1 VALGRAVYVDHK
13 PGYRTDPI
21 IAIPG
26 GEAGHV
32 LRLIRPHVESC
43 AWGKKSSVKLS
54 LLDAASSSIGYWVG
68 NGGPIYQIT
77 FAGEYNES
85 SELLAV
91 RQASEIT
98 IFRPMYHRQPI
109 PAVVP
114 SGYAKQYPS
123 SRLSVNPVTVLTA
136 DKCGSKRHADVS
148 FNPFYSRQFGTVDDR
163 GRWSIWDLEGTLR
176 NDSTLELVSGK
187 SGHIFD
193 NLDPTSTSKNLC
205 NADGWHRILWVVNVS
220 TIVVCSRRHI
230 AVFNIEAAPTRLQ
243 SPEFDPAKTTDW
255 ILDIKRSPTNSSHLF
270 LLTTSRIIWL
280 EVIADKVGE
289 NFRGLGIHVIISHFH
304 FRDANDE
311 TLSLKTVVDGNRMY
325 LVTCVLLC

>member
-1 VALGRAVYVDHK
+1 
-13 PGYRTDPI
+13 
-21 IAIPG
+21 
-26 GEAGHV
+26 
-32 LRLIRPHVESC
+32 
-43 AWGKKSSVKLS
+43 
-54 LLDAASSSIGYWVG
+54 
-68 NGGPIYQIT
+68 
-77 FAGEYNES
+77 
-85 SELLAV
+85 
-91 RQASEIT
+91 
-98 IFRPMYHRQPI
+98 
-109 PAVVP
+109 
-114 SGYAKQYPS
+114 
-123 SRLSVNPVTVLTA
+123 LTA

>member
-163 GRWSIWDLEGTLR
+163 AYGISRGHCAMTL
-176 NDSTLELVSGK
+176 
-187 SGHIFD
+187 
-193 NLDPTSTSKNLC
+193 
-205 NADGWHRILWVVNVS
+205 LW
-220 TIVVCSRRHI
+220 
-230 AVFNIEAAPTRLQ
+230 
-243 SPEFDPAKTTDW
+243 
-255 ILDIKRSPTNSSHLF
+255 NSSQGKADIFSIILILPQLQRIYAMPMAGIVSYGSLMLA
-270 LLTTSRIIWL
+270 LLS
-280 EVIADKVGE
+280 
-289 NFRGLGIHVIISHFH
+289 S
-304 FRDANDE
+304 
-311 TLSLKTVVDGNRMY
+311 VVDGTLLY
-325 LVTCVLLC
+325 LT